1 AIEEI
6 GGGPEEGQTIKAV
19 LIGASNAVLGPQQLD
34 TPLTY
39 EDMQAAGSGLGSGSY
54 LVYDQRDDMAAVA
67 AGVARFL
74 AVESCGQCT
83 PCKQDGL
90 EISDRLA
97 RVVNVRGSVDDLELV
112 RKNVDS
118 VAFGARC
125 SLATQHQ
132 LVIASFLAAFGP
144 DFEARVERGRPRG
157 EPLPIVPM
165 ADLRGGVATL
175 DDDFARKQPDW
186 T

>member
-1 AIEEI
+1 
-6 GGGPEEGQTIKAV
+6 
-19 LIGASNAVLGPQQLD
+19 
-34 TPLTY
+34 
-39 EDMQAAGSGLGSGSY
+39 
-54 LVYDQRDDMAAVA
+54 
-67 AGVARFL
+67 
-74 AVESCGQCT
+74 
-83 PCKQDGL
+83 
-90 EISDRLA
+90 
-97 RVVNVRGSVDDLELV
+97 VNVRGSVDDLELV

-186 T
+186 TFGSHWSGKSPADRLDDHRRHEQL